1 MDNVYVKLL
10 PHSEY
15 VGFSIFDGVFES
27 MENAIQSAIE
37 DAFGENKD
45 NVAKVLISERRGSN
59 TFVMVL
65 GSYLDEDEIAEIE
78 NDFKKEPEDTCYSG
92 HNAVCNF
99 CIRMTNVK

>member
-1 MDNVYVKLL
+1 MNIVYVRLL

-15 VGFSIFDGVFES
+15 IGFFFFFGVFDS
-27 MENAIQSAIE
+27 MESAIRNAI
-37 DAFGENKD
+37 ENAVGIHKD
-45 NVAKVLISERRGSN
+45 LIAKVLISERCGAN

-65 GSYLDEDEIAEIE
+65 GSYLGEDEIAEIE
-78 NDFKKEPEDTCYSG
+78 NNFKKEPENTCYSG

>member
-1 MDNVYVKLL
+1 MGNVYVKLL

-15 VGFSIFDGVFES
+15 VGFSIFDDVFES

-78 NDFKKEPEDTCYSG
+78 NNFKKEPENTCYSG